1 METGPAIHV
10 KPTTFTPQQ
19 MIIVSENELVA
30 IKIGNTTLR
39 VHYEDAFRISQMIR
53 VRAKEAKRFVGD
65 NSRHWSLIANLD
77 GLG

>member
-1 METGPAIHV
+1 MDTGPAIHV

-53 VRAKEAKRFVGD
+53 VRAKEAKRFAGD
-65 NSRHWSLIANLD
+65 TSRHWSLIANLD